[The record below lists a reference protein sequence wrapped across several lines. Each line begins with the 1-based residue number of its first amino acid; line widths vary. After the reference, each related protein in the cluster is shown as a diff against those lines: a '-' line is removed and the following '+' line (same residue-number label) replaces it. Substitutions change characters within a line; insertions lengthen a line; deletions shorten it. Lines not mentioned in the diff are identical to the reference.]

1 MILIVR
7 CAGMVIARGVLD
19 AIRPARTARTV
30 IIGTSALIR
39 SLASRIWHTFGPA
52 LWRVR
57 RTLRR
62 HGVKAKKL
70 AVSMGAVE
78 IGMGELADILARK
91 KGKVRSG

>member
-19 AIRPARTARTV
+19 AIRPARTV
-30 IIGTSALIR
+30 IGTSALIR
-39 SLASRIWHTFGPA
+39 SLASRIWHTFGPV

-70 AVSMGAVE
+70 ANRHSEG
-78 IGMGELADILARK
+78 GL
-91 KGKVRSG
+91 